1 MPAAICCPAT
11 CRAWKNGNP
20 LRLNDVTVIVD
31 DIENLRL
38 AAWSDT
44 TAGVILNVQRQPG
57 ANVIQTVDRVK
68 ALLPKLQ
75 ASLPASIDVQ
85 VIVDRTTTIRASVE
99 DTQFELLLAI
109 ALVVLMTLANLVSAP
124 NLFWSLGSS
133 LAQTIFDSGQ
143 RKLASAQARNNADQ
157 ATANYRQVV
166 LTALQEVEDN
176 LVLADQLQREAQLQD
191 EALQTAR
198 RNQEIVLDQY
208 RAGTVSYLNV
218 VIAQTAVLTSESSLL
233 SVRNRQ
239 LAAVNQLLKNIAGR
253 WEGA

>member
-20 LRLNDVTVIVD
+20 LRLKDVAVIVD
-31 DIENLRL
+31 DAENLRL

-44 TAGVILNVQRQPG
+44 AAGVILNVQRQPG

-85 VIVDRTTTIRASVE
+85 VIADRTTTIRASVR

-124 NLFWSLGSS
+124 NLFWSLGPS
-133 LAQTIFDSGQ
+133 LAASIFDGGQ
-143 RKLASAQARNNADQ
+143 RKLASAQARSSADV
-157 ATANYRQVV
+157 ATSNYRQAV

-176 LVLADQLQREAQLQD
+176 LVLADQLQQGAQLQA
-191 EALQTAR
+191 EASQSAQRTL
-198 RNQEIVLDQY
+198 EITLDQY
-208 RAGTVSYLNV
+208 RAGTVGYLNV
-218 VIAQTAVLTSESSLL
+218 AAAQSAALNSEISLL

-253 WEGA
+253 WEAV